1 MFPHLTEI
9 AALLDA
15 ELLGSAPALPPSGV
29 TTDSRRV
36 QPGDLFFALRGET
49 HDGHDYVAAALTSGA
64 LAAVVSRRPEAVSPD
79 APLLVVADPLRAY
92 GRLARWWRE
101 QFSVHLLALTG
112 STGKTTTK
120 ALLASILS
128 RLGPTLTAPGTENNE
143 IGVPHTLFR
152 LRPQH
157 RYCVLEF
164 GMRGPGEI
172 AYLAEISRP
181 EIGLITNIG
190 ASHLGRLGGREAI
203 AKAKAEL
210 LAALP
215 ATGRAVLNA
224 DDFFYGL
231 LTELAPCPVVAFGF
245 GGEAQVRAENLVPRG
260 LQGSDFTLCLADQRL
275 PVSLSLPGRHH
286 VLNAL
291 AAAAAAWCA
300 GATPEQIREGLQ
312 AAQGES
318 MRCEVL
324 TLPGPVTVI
333 NDAYNASPTSVAA
346 AVDLLASLP
355 GRRILVLGDMLELG
369 QFAEAEHR
377 QVGRQAA
384 RAGIDRLLTVGP
396 AAAYAA
402 EAAAEIGLPSVP
414 LAGPAEAL
422 EALRELLRP
431 GDTVLIKASRAMRL
445 EELVEGLRDARIA
458 P

>member
-1 MFPHLTEI
+1 MLPSLAELV
-9 AALLDA
+9 ALLDG
-15 ELLGSAPALPPSGV
+15 ELSGPDPALTPSGV
-29 TTDSRRV
+29 TTDSRHV
-36 QPGDLFFALRGET
+36 QSGDLFFALQGEN
-49 HDGHDYVAAALTSGA
+49 HDGHDYVAAALASGA
-64 LAAVVSRRPEAVSPD
+64 VAAVVARRPQDLPD
-79 APLLVVADPLRAY
+79 SASLLLVADPLRAY

-101 QFSVHLLALTG
+101 HSSALVLAITG

-120 ALLASILS
+120 ALLSSILS

-143 IGVPHTLFR
+143 VGVPHALFR
-152 LRPQH
+152 LQPEH

-181 EIGLITNIG
+181 DIGIITNIG

-203 AKAKAEL
+203 AQAKAEL
-210 LAALP
+210 LTALP
-215 ATGRAVLNA
+215 AEGHALLNA

-231 LTELAPCPVVAFGF
+231 LSEMAPCPVVSFGLAT
-245 GGEAQVRAENLVPRG
+245 EAQVRAQDVVLRG
-260 LQGSDFTLCLADQRL
+260 LEGTDFALCLGQARL
-275 PVSLSLPGRHH
+275 PVSLPLPGRHH

-300 GATPEQIREGLQ
+300 GAAPEQIREGLQ
-312 AAQGES
+312 TAQGES

-384 RAGIDRLLTVGP
+384 RAGIDRLITVGS
-396 AAAYAA
+396 AAALAA

-422 EALRELLRP
+422 EALRSLLRP
-431 GDTVLIKASRAMRL
+431 GDTVLVKASRAMRL
-445 EELVEGLRDARIA
+445 EELVKGLCHVRIT